1 MEQTPHNQALLDWL
15 RPVDEAEPLLDPDQR
30 IVDPHHH
37 LWNVDDPLALRV
49 ASRPQA
55 KWQTRYLAD
64 DLLADI
70 AGSGHKV
77 EKTVFLEA
85 DAFYQHDAE
94 PPLRPVGETTQ
105 VQRIHD
111 AVAGPTE
118 IAAGVVGFVDLS
130 LDTATVRR
138 VLEAHI
144 AACPNFRGIRF
155 ANAHDY
161 PIPAVAQLFRLMRRW
176 GAEAA
181 GGDGPDARHLEPPQ
195 PPVGGSRDCEGRAGL
210 HLHPQPHRRPA
221 ALARRLGGRAGAG
234 RRRVA

>member
-37 LWNVDDPLALRV
+37 LWGVDDPLALRV
-49 ASRPQA
+49 ASRPGA

-70 AGSGHKV
+70 TGSGHKV

-94 PPLRPVGETTQ
+94 PPSRPVGETAE

-111 AVAGPTE
+111 AVTGPTE

-144 AACPNFRGIRF
+144 AACPNFKGIRF
-155 ANAHDY
+155 ANAHDTASGATPHY
-161 PIPAVAQLFRLMRRW
+161 SFEALAEESLFHDAALLDACILTAPQVRENIVRPSPLNPHHPGISCFCTPTTLMRR
-176 GAEAA
+176 
-181 GGDGPDARHLEPPQ
+181 
-195 PPVGGSRDCEGRAGL
+195 
-210 HLHPQPHRRPA
+210 
-221 ALARRLGGRAGAG
+221 
-234 RRRVA
+234 